1 MKKHF
6 IIPAMLLLINCG
18 GADKKVK
25 AAVKETAKPA
35 SVTRINFFMETSAS
49 MAGYLAGGTQFKN
62 TMLNLLSQ
70 LNTNQWNAP
79 LNNYFIADTLAAFN
93 GPTQDFIS
101 AVTKQTLAKGKSS
114 QMDKLFQMVA
124 NKTGPNEI
132 SLFVSDCILSYPD
145 KEIKKDPEIN
155 RSNAPGA
162 LKSSIYSTF
171 AALRKKN
178 IGASVYGF
186 SSSFKGKYF
195 TYQNTPIILKGDVPR
210 PYYLWVIG
218 NKDLLPG
225 FNAQLKQLPAFTPE
239 GIVMDFGVFTNPVSQ
254 YEILYT
260 YAKNGDWSTLN
271 NQLKDVTVT
280 NKNKPVF
287 SVALNLNGLPSYTKD
302 TAYLLKHLQKEPGSV
317 SFNLLRVAAVDRID
331 NSKLKKNEK
340 DILSHNTHIIVI
352 QITDI
357 YNPGKVGIL
366 LPLEYDTGYR
376 NLSIMDDRNKSAI
389 AGKTFAF
396 EHLIDGVRDAYQSSN
411 QYFIHISVPVKK

>member
-1 MKKHF
+1 
-6 IIPAMLLLINCG
+6 
-18 GADKKVK
+18 
-25 AAVKETAKPA
+25 
-35 SVTRINFFMETSAS
+35 
-49 MAGYLAGGTQFKN
+49 
-62 TMLNLLSQ
+62 